1 MGIFGDDRILTC
13 AYGTKSDDSDFL
25 LGRSSGGFKMKRL
38 SATMAILLL
47 SGGFALAQGTVGTGP
62 STGGTI
68 GQTNPS
74 LTPASPGG
82 VPVGRAPGVNP
93 NNAEDMTSRSNP
105 QDMTQPNAS
114 NPQLLSPSPPVP
126 VVK

>member
-1 MGIFGDDRILTC
+1 MCIFGDDRTFTC

-47 SGGFALAQGTVGTGP
+47 SGGFALAQGTGP
-62 STGGTI
+62 STTSVTN
-68 GQTNPS
+68 GQANPA
-74 LTPASPGG
+74 LTPASPGDI
-82 VPVGRAPGVNP
+82 PVGRAPGVNP
-93 NNAEDMTSRSNP
+93 NNAEDMTGRSNS
-105 QDMTQPNAS
+105 QDRSQPNAS
-114 NPQLLSPSPPVP
+114 NPQQFSPSPPAL